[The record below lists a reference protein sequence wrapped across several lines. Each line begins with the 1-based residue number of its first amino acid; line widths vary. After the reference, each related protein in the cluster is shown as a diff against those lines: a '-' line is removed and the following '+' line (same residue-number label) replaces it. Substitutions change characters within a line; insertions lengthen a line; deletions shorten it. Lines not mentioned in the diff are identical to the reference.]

1 MRILYS
7 ISGTILLYFLFLA
20 GGTQVTGCAKT
31 TVQHDTTIKIVSDTI
46 TKTVTVRD
54 TITNRDTLTLR
65 DTIYTLTD
73 GMVAYYN
80 FNGGNLNDSSGN
92 NNNITFNNA
101 LPAADRFGV
110 SNNAYLFDG
119 VSSYMRVPNSASLNP
134 STGITIF
141 AIVKV
146 NGFYQGSC
154 HINQIVGKGAPDD
167 VQGYYALRFDDA
179 GLMDGSGCYVA
190 PDITKEFFY
199 GSYGDNVPNGAA
211 TGALNDSFPFIHPGE
226 WANVAF
232 TYDGTVSRVY
242 LNGAL
247 LATYTK
253 SVSFT
258 PNTQDLYIGETESS
272 IFPYYFKGIIDEIRI
287 YNKPIPENR
296 IGILNSL
303 SKKEFAHPNI
313 N

>member
-1 MRILYS
+1 MKILYS
-7 ISGTILLYFLFLA
+7 ISGTILIYLVFFA
-20 GGTQVTGCAKT
+20 GSTQIAGCEKT
-31 TVQHDTTIKIVSDTI
+31 TVQHDTTVKVVTDTVI
-46 TKTVTVRD
+46 KTVT
-54 TITNRDTLTLR
+54 IRDTLTLR
-65 DTIYTLTD
+65 DTVYTLTD

-80 FNGGNLNDSSGN
+80 FNSGNLNDSSGH

-101 LPAADRFGV
+101 SPAADRFGV
-110 SNNAYLFDG
+110 SNNAYIFDG

-146 NGFYQGSC
+146 NGFYKGPC
-154 HINQIVGKGAPDD
+154 HINQILGKGSPDD
-167 VQGYYALRFDDA
+167 VLGYYALRFDDA
-179 GLMDGSGCYVA
+179 GLIGGTGCSVA
-190 PDITKEFFY
+190 ADTSKEFFY
-199 GSYGDNVPNGAA
+199 ASYGDDNPYGDA

-232 TYDGTVSRVY
+232 TYNGTVSKIY

-247 LATYTK
+247 LASYSK

-287 YNKPIPENR
+287 YNKAIPDNR

-303 SKKEFAHPNI
+303 SKKAFITPKSM
-313 N
+313 